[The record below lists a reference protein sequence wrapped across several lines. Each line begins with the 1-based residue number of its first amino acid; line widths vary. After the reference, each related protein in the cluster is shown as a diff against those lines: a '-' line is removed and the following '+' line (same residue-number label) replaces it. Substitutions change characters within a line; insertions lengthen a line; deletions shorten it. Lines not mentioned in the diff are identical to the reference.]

1 MPGDIVDRTRPGPI
15 SEYHEQVYHNFNQED
30 PNFEHVDYS
39 GNRAP
44 EGTYFKYAIP
54 HLDDDEWELE

>member
-1 MPGDIVDRTRPGPI
+1 MPSDIVDRTRPGPI

-30 PNFEHVDYS
+30 EQVYHNFNQEDPNFEHVDYE

-44 EGTYFKYAIP
+44 
-54 HLDDDEWELE
+54 